1 MKSFMTYII
10 TSGTIMS
17 VKSRKMWDGL
27 GMWQEQEII
36 KITIIFWRGR
46 LKEREY
52 LRNLGVE
59 GKVKLKFILKDLVE
73 MMCGVDS
80 SG

>member
-1 MKSFMTYII
+1 MTYII